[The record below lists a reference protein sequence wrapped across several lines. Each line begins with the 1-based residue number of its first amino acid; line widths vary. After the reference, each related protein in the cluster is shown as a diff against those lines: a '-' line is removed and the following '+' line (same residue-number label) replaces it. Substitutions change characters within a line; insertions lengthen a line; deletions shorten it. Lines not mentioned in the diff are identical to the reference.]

1 MMRIPQEMRPIVVA
15 TEELRSRNDYETRV
29 KAGGRGQRS
38 HFLACLQR
46 ESKAIQMSKM
56 EEIWK
61 I

>member
-29 KAGGRGQRS
+29 KAGGGGQRS
-38 HFLACLQR
+38 HFLPRLQR
-46 ESKAIQMSKM
+46 ESKEIQTSEM
-56 EEIWK
+56 EASWK